1 EMSPPSCDGPTPLS
15 IVDLCPSLEKCHEME
30 SVWESPVDRP
40 APIRGMYRQS
50 SNQGEPRQF
59 AKRHSSVEVVKEWFR
74 RRSSSVKY
82 DAESGRKM
90 TWVEA
95 YTGRIAKPAHAYLRW
110 NLVFTFI
117 ILVMLTSAFWLPFIP
132 VVGSASLEICL
143 AVLVILHLL
152 WLAGMINAMSY
163 TYRLIAHKKRR
174 AQRDVKVPIN
184 DHLKHLVGICLYKE
198 PIQLMVDT
206 VESIAVQPRA
216 SEKISVVVGM
226 EAGTPDRIEK
236 ELELQ
241 RVFGKRFERFM
252 VTTHPKGLPGDIAGK
267 CSNINYA
274 MRTAVK
280 MLREDKKY
288 PQFEKGDATQ
298 LLITTGDCD
307 SIFGEGY
314 FEALEE
320 DFTKTPEEKRD
331 HTVWQS
337 PLFYAINLHNSP
349 FFVRVTGLL
358 RAFFMMGYLIPW
370 NINTMSIFSLTLELY
385 EAGGYTHPGYQ
396 MEDIIALIRWS
407 LAVRRQCTIKC
418 IPVATLSGPTS
429 GHSYVNEWYE
439 WARQIRRW
447 TIGAAEVFHYFAV
460 KARSL
465 PFFSA
470 LGFSAKFIFYYG
482 FLLCIGQ
489 IYGIL
494 APIVTPL
501 MMPLSVNGSSD
512 GLLVSAQLFTWI
524 TLGFLGLSYLEMAA
538 VFIVNRVAEQTFPG
552 GRRDDTPHWRSFFH
566 WIGSVPTILMYCL
579 VELFA
584 FLEVTVRGKSVCS
597 HSASKKDQLVAL
609 PPSQNKVYPI

>member
-1 EMSPPSCDGPTPLS
+1 PAACDISTLS
-15 IVDLCPSLEKCHEME
+15 VVDLNPALEKDKDP
-30 SVWESPVDRP
+30 WEGTDRP
-40 APIRGMYRQS
+40 APLRGMYRQS
-50 SNQGEPRQF
+50 STQGEPHPLP
-59 AKRHSSVEVVKEWFR
+59 KRMSSVDAVKDWWR
-74 RRSSSVKY
+74 RRSSSIKY
-82 DAESGRKM
+82 DLESGRRM

-95 YTGRIAKPAHAYLRW
+95 YTGRITKPAHSYLRW
-110 NLVFTFI
+110 NLVFTLI
-117 ILVMLTSAFWLPFIP
+117 ILIMLTSPIWLPFIP
-132 VVGSASLEICL
+132 VAGSLSLEICL
-143 AVLVILHLL
+143 AILIILHLL
-152 WLAGMINAMSY
+152 WLAGMINAIRY
-163 TYRLIAHKKRR
+163 TYKLIAHKKR
-174 AQRDVKVPIN
+174 QKDVQVEIPAN
-184 DHLKHLVGICLYKE
+184 THLKHLVGICLYKE
-198 PIQLMVDT
+198 PMQLMIDT
-206 VESIAVQPRA
+206 VESIAVQPLA
-216 SEKISVVVGM
+216 KEKISVVVGM
-226 EAGTPDRIEK
+226 EEGTPDRVEK
-236 ELELQ
+236 ELELF
-241 RVFGKRFERFM
+241 RAFGKRFEKFY

-280 MLREDKKY
+280 KLREDKSY
-288 PQFEKGDATQ
+288 PQFDEGESTQ

-314 FEALEE
+314 FAALEE
-320 DFTKTPEEKRD
+320 DFTRTPEKNRE

-358 RAFFMMGYLIPW
+358 RAFFMMAYLIPW

-407 LAVRRQCTIKC
+407 LAVRRQCTIRS

-429 GHSYVNEWYE
+429 GSSYLDEWYE

-460 KARSL
+460 KSLQL

-470 LGFSAKFIFYYG
+470 VGFAAKFIFYYG

-494 APIVTPL
+494 APIITPF
-501 MMPLSVNGSSD
+501 MMPMSKTGNPD
-512 GLLVSAQLFTWI
+512 GMLITSQLFSYLS
-524 TLGFLGLSYLEMAA
+524 LGFLALSYFEMACI
-538 VFIVNRVAEQTFPG
+538 FSVNKIAERTFPG
-552 GRRDDTPHWRSFFH
+552 GRKDDTPLWRSFFH

-597 HSASKKDQLVAL
+597 HSASKKDQLVAQ
-609 PPSQNKVYPI
+609 PPNPGKVYPI